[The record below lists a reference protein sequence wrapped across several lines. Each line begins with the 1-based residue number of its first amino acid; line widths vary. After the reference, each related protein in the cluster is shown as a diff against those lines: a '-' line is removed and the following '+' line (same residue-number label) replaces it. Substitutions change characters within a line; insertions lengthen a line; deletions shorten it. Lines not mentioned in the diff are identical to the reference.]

1 MGDIQGGEWCLQR
14 HSAVKTGPC
23 GNRGLIRTLEQ
34 RVGVDEG
41 WAGGSME
48 GPLVWISVL
57 S

>member
-1 MGDIQGGEWCLQR
+1 M
-14 HSAVKTGPC
+14 KTGPF
-23 GNRGLIRTLEQ
+23 GNRRLIRTLEQ
-34 RVGVDEG
+34 RIGVDEG